1 MKRISAHAAAALFM
15 VVLAA
20 AVQAAD
26 KLYLWEVKGRG
37 STGYLFG
44 SIHLC
49 RADCF
54 PLPGEVLQA
63 LERSDAFALELDPE
77 APGAREQLMRQALYG
92 EGDSLDRHLQPALVA
107 ELKGVLG
114 RAGLPPEA
122 ILRMKP
128 WMAGTTLTLMAA
140 MQAGYAVDQGIDV
153 VLLAQARARGK
164 PVLELENAD
173 EQVASLER
181 LPPGEQEAFVA
192 QAVRLAGSDA
202 IRGYVDDLV
211 GAWRRGDADGLYRL
225 SQSGLEDRALA
236 QRMLEGLL
244 EQRNRNMAQRLAA
257 LLSEGR
263 SVFAVVGALHLAGE
277 DSVIERLKAAGFEVR
292 QLTRQR

>member
-1 MKRISAHAAAALFM
+1 
-15 VVLAA
+15 
-20 AVQAAD
+20 
-26 KLYLWEVKGRG
+26 
-37 STGYLFG
+37 
-44 SIHLC
+44 
-49 RADCF
+49 
-54 PLPGEVLQA
+54 
-63 LERSDAFALELDPE
+63 
-77 APGAREQLMRQALYG
+77 MRQALYG

-107 ELKGVLG
+107 ELKSVLG

-211 GAWRRGDADGLYRL
+211 VAWRRGDADGLYRL

-236 QRMLEGLL
+236 RRMLDGLL